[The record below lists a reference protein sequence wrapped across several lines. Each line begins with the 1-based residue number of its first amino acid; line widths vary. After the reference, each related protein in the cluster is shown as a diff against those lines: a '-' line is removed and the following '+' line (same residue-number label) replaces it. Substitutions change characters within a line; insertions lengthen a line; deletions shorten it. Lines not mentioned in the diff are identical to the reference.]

1 MMRKIARTQQKS
13 WAMRQLK
20 VEQDGLC
27 KLCHKP
33 VDMTIKGE
41 GVTDHN
47 HDTGEIRGV
56 LHRSCNA
63 AEGKITNAAG
73 SWGAKSMKYPDIIS
87 FLKKTI
93 AYLESE
99 GCGVM
104 YHSHK
109 TPDEQRDARNLKA
122 RQARAA
128 AKAKLLLRRKSNE

>member
-13 WAMRQLK
+13 WAMRQLN
-20 VEQDGLC
+20 VEQGGLC
-27 KLCHKP
+27 KLCRKP

-41 GVTDHN
+41 GVVDHD

-73 SWGAKSMKYPDIIS
+73 AWGAKSMKYPDIIA

-93 AYLESE
+93 EYLESK
-99 GCGVM
+99 GCGVI